1 MRRAPQRNSQAGL
14 TLIEVLVALALF
26 SLVGLAGFSML
37 DTILRVQ
44 SGTEGRLERLAAIDR
59 ALVLFV
65 RDVQES
71 DPAAV
76 KQDKDTLALLRV
88 GTGPVSYQMR
98 SGLFI
103 RSLPRSGFEQTLID
117 DVQAMQ
123 VRSLA
128 SNGIWH
134 NAWPL
139 DEAQVIGLPPT
150 LIAVE
155 MTLDLREGRITRLVE
170 TSAEVTP

>member
-1 MRRAPQRNSQAGL
+1 MTRAQQRNSQAGL

-71 DPAAV
+71 DPAALR
-76 KQDKDTLALLRV
+76 QDSGSLALLRV
-88 GTGPVSYQMR
+88 GTGPVSYQL
-98 SGLFI
+98 SDGVFI
-103 RSLPRSGFEQTLID
+103 RSLPRSGFEQALID
-117 DVQAMQ
+117 GVQDLQ
-123 VRSLA
+123 LRSLS

-134 NAWPL
+134 DAWPL

-155 MTLDLREGRITRLVE
+155 VTLDLREGNITRLVE